1 MKDDN
6 SAVHIFQYST
16 SIPAS
21 SDGDKHYQLIETNY
35 KSQTPNLNAYFTEKP
50 KELTIDNAFNIN
62 IIQENTPK
70 VMNQK
75 NTISNHQG
83 IIDAINQLKERY
95 NELCN
100 VNSKLKSNIEEMNI
114 INEKNIETIIKQ
126 EEEIKQLNAQLL
138 QIYSN
143 NIN

>member
-16 SIPAS
+16 SLPAS
-21 SDGDKHYQLIETNY
+21 NDGDKHYQLIETNY

-50 KELTIDNAFNIN
+50 KELTIDNSFNIN
-62 IIQENTPK
+62 ILQDNTPK

-75 NTISNHQG
+75 KLISNHQG

>member
-16 SIPAS
+16 SLPAS

>member
-16 SIPAS
+16 SLPAS

-50 KELTIDNAFNIN
+50 KELTIDNSFNIN

-75 NTISNHQG
+75 NTLSNHQG

>member
-16 SIPAS
+16 SLPAS

-50 KELTIDNAFNIN
+50 TELTIDNAFNIN

-75 NTISNHQG
+75 NTLSNHQG

>member
-16 SIPAS
+16 SLPAS

-75 NTISNHQG
+75 NTLSNHQG

>member
-16 SIPAS
+16 SLPAS

-35 KSQTPNLNAYFTEKP
+35 KSQTPDLNAYFTEKP

>member
-16 SIPAS
+16 SLPAS

-50 KELTIDNAFNIN
+50 KELTIDNSFNIN

-100 VNSKLKSNIEEMNI
+100 VNSKLKSNIEEINI

>member
-1 MKDDN
+1 MKNDN

-16 SIPAS
+16 SLPAS

>member
-16 SIPAS
+16 SLPAS

-50 KELTIDNAFNIN
+50 KELTIDNSFNIN

>member
-35 KSQTPNLNAYFTEKP
+35 KSQTPNLNAYFTQKP